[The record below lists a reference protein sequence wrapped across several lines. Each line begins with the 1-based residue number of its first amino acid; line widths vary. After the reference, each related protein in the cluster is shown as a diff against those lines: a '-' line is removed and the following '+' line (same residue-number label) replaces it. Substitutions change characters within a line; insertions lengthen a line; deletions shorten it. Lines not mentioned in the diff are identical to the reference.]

1 MTICSS
7 GKNVWYSLITQS
19 ITCSLKGSGTKEN
32 NEWIPQSGSK
42 WNLVFD
48 HKSILDFA
56 TIYLSIWLWES
67 HYFFFEL
74 KDNCFTEFCWF
85 LPSTNV
91 NRHRPPPEPLF
102 LVSGPLFQ
110 FPKLHSKFPLAIYL
124 KIWTASRICESSFHR
139 GHANFLFII
148 LILVDVLLKWAQWN
162 VSSFIWKP
170 GTLHS
175 LI

>member
-32 NEWIPQSGSK
+32 NEWIPQFGSK

-67 HYFFFEL
+67 HYFFFFL
-74 KDNCFTEFCWF
+74 SWRIIALQNFVDFCQAPMWIATD
-85 LPSTNV
+85 LPLNLFFISAI
-91 NRHRPPPEPLF
+91 PP
-102 LVSGPLFQ
+102 SRLFQ
-110 FPKLHSKFPLAIYL
+110 GPCFSSLSY
-124 KIWTASRICESSFHR
+124 TANSHWLYI
-139 GHANFLFII
+139 
-148 LILVDVLLKWAQWN
+148 
-162 VSSFIWKP
+162 
-170 GTLHS
+170 
-175 LI
+175 